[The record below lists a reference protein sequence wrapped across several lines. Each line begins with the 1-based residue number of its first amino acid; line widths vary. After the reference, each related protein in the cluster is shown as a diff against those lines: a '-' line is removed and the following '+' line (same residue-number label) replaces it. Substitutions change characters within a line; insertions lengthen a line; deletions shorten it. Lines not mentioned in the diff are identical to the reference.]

1 MIVENERSIEAPLS
15 IVWSVTE
22 NVSDWPSWTPT
33 MESVVRFDDG
43 PLDVGSTTRIKQP
56 GLPEAVWKV
65 TSLTRGVQFK
75 WETRV
80 RGIKMI
86 ASHELSPCGED
97 TKCVL
102 RVEVRGILGVLFWPL
117 ISGPIRKAIDTENS
131 CLKAQCEA
139 VARSM

>member
-15 IVWSVTE
+15 IVWTVTE
-22 NVSDWPSWTPT
+22 NVTDWPSWTPT
-33 MESVVRFDDG
+33 MESVVRLDDG

-56 GLPEAVWKV
+56 RLPEAVWKV

-75 WETRV
+75 WESKV
-80 RGIKMI
+80 RGIHMI

-117 ISGPIRKAIDTENS
+117 ISGPIRKAINTENS
-131 CLKAQCEA
+131 CLKAKCETI
-139 VARSM
+139 ARSI